1 MVESPVVA
9 ASRGLR
15 VAEPADITPLL
26 NLAVSGDAEAG
37 RRVFAAVYDELRQLA
52 SSRLAKLPS
61 GETIQTT
68 ALVHEAYLRIVHR
81 RPAGWESLRHF
92 YFAAARAMRDILVEQ
107 ARRKNAGKRGSGAAA
122 VPFDEEA
129 WAFDSPPENVLAL
142 EAALGRLERED
153 PDGHHLVLLRF
164 YAGLSLEEIAGLL
177 GASVRTAER
186 KWRFLRV
193 WLAAEMGEPDRGAA
207 RD

>member
-1 MVESPVVA
+1 M
-9 ASRGLR
+9 
-15 VAEPADITPLL
+15 AEPSDITPLL
-26 NLAVSGDAEAG
+26 NLAVSGDPGAG
-37 RRVFAAVYDELRQLA
+37 QRIFAAVYEELRGLA
-52 SSRLAKLPS
+52 SARLARLPH

-68 ALVHEAYLRIVHR
+68 ALVHEAYLRIVRR
-81 RPAGWESLRHF
+81 RPEGWESLRHF
-92 YFAAARAMRDILVEQ
+92 YFAAARAMRDILVEA
-107 ARRKNAGKRGSGAAA
+107 ARRKSAAKRGGGAKR
-122 VPFDEEA
+122 VPIDEEA
-129 WAFDSPPENVLAL
+129 WAFDSPPESVLAL

-193 WLAAEMGEPDRGAA
+193 WLAGEMGEDDSRVA